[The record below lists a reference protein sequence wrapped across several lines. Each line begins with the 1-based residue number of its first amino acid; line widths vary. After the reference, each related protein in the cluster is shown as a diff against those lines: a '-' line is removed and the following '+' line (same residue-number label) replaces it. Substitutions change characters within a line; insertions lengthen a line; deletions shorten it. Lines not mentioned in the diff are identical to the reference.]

1 MRQKARRDKRAVLAV
16 RTMKKTLCL
25 AMFGLV
31 AMGALRY
38 GVARSNAP
46 LPATSF
52 NGNRA
57 FEDLKRLA
65 AFGPR
70 PSGSP
75 AQQQARAW
83 MVQQIKQA
91 GCQVERDEF
100 TASTPAG
107 NVRMV
112 NLIAKIPGRSPEVV
126 MLAGHYDTKRF
137 SDFKFVG
144 ANDGGSSAALLLEMA
159 RVLGRRKNP
168 QTYWLVFFDGEE
180 AVDHWTDSD
189 SLYGSRHLE
198 SQLAS
203 SGKLSRIRAMILVDM
218 IGDARLDI
226 RQDMNSTPWLT
237 KLAFQTASRL
247 GYGKEFVNQ
256 QTAIQDDHIPFV
268 NAGVSAVDLIDLDY
282 GPENRYWHSVGD
294 TVDHC
299 SAQSLTIVGR
309 VVETML
315 ASIASSPEVTTLK

>member
-1 MRQKARRDKRAVLAV
+1 MRKGRGFVDRAALPV
-16 RTMKKTLCL
+16 RSMKKTLL
-25 AMFGLV
+25 MMVFGLAV
-31 AMGALRY
+31 LSAVRCGA
-38 GVARSNAP
+38 ARSNTP

-52 NGNRA
+52 DGNRA
-57 FEDLKRLA
+57 FEDLKKLA

-75 AQQQARAW
+75 ALQQARAW
-83 MVQQIKQA
+83 MVRQLKQA

-107 NVRMV
+107 DVRMV
-112 NLIAKIPGRSPEVV
+112 NLIAKIPGASRDVV

-137 SDFKFVG
+137 SNIKFIG

-159 RVLGRRKNP
+159 RLLAHRKNP
-168 QTYWLVFFDGEE
+168 QTLWLVFFDGEE
-180 AVDHWTDSD
+180 AVADWSDTD

-198 SQLAS
+198 SKLAA
-203 SGKLSRIRAMILVDM
+203 SGELGRIRAMILVDM

-226 RQDMNSTPWLT
+226 RQDANSTPWLT
-237 KLAFQTASRL
+237 KLAFETADRL
-247 GYGKEFVNQ
+247 GYGKEFLNE
-256 QTAIQDDHIPFV
+256 QTAIEDDHIPFV

-282 GPENRYWHSVGD
+282 GPGNRYWHAAGD

-299 SAQSLTIVGR
+299 SAQSLAIVGR
-309 VVETML
+309 VVETL
-315 ASIASSPEVTTLK
+315 LDTLASSPEAPSLK